1 LEKPTKQ
8 PFGSHK
14 VVKAEEGYHR
24 VEPVVDED
32 SLFSFYTD
40 TYYQHSL
47 GTYSKQYSDSELES
61 FRGEHGL
68 RCEALSQAS
77 GLASGAFLDV
87 GCGEGFEMSFMA
99 AAGWEVTGTD
109 FSSDGM
115 RHHHPELLDKL
126 LVGPIEESLA
136 ALEKGG
142 KLYEYIYLGNVLEHL
157 PNPEEV
163 MKRVRTLLTKHG
175 VVAIRV
181 PNDFSVLQTY
191 LLENSIVER
200 PYWISIPEHLN
211 YFNPI
216 GIENFLSSL
225 DFVILDAFASF
236 PIDWFLAHE
245 RSNYIEEVAIGKSVH
260 SARLALENLIYSTSA
275 QRDILDF
282 YRGLFKI
289 GMGRNLTVIA
299 KGP

>member
-1 LEKPTKQ
+1 MEKPTKQ

-68 RCEALSQAS
+68 RREALSQAS

-126 LVGPIEESLA
+126 LVGPIGDSLA

-157 PNPEEV
+157 PNPEQI
-163 MKRVRTLLTKHG
+163 MKRVRTLLPKHG

-245 RSNYIEEVAIGKSVH
+245 GSNYIEEVAIGKSVH
-260 SARLALENLIYSTSA
+260 NARLALENLIYSTSA
-275 QRDILDF
+275 QRDTLDF